1 MGLIHTKPD
10 PSKIPAFFEPD
21 VTFNLDNSIK
31 SESIQIVEEFLTQ
44 HDIGNLTELFKS
56 SPVKEAVSIQGLKD
70 VACGIGSERTTMWS
84 EKLAKELTIKLK
96 QTDFENYYKSNQFSR
111 TDSWQ
116 HVTNRRH
123 LWELVGFSPM
133 LRFMSYLDGG
143 EHYAHYD
150 AGYIYADTNYRTL
163 KSVVIYLTT
172 NTTGATRFVIDN
184 QDDIVQ
190 SDRINLDWAVEAE
203 PEQIAKESFPKAG
216 NMLVFDHRLCH
227 DVSKFIPKNEFEKRI
242 IIRGDLIYKLVK

>member
-10 PSKIPAFFEPD
+10 SSKIPGFFEPN
-21 VTFNLDNSIK
+21 VNFKLDNIIK
-31 SESIQIVEEFLTQ
+31 SESIQIVEEFLTPS
-44 HDIGNLTELFKS
+44 DIVNIIELFEQ
-56 SPVKEAVSIQGLKD
+56 SPIREQVSIQGLKNI
-70 VACGIGSERTTMWS
+70 VCGIGSERTTMWS
-84 EKLAKELTIKLK
+84 EELASQLTIKLK
-96 QTDFENYYKSNQFSR
+96 EKDFNNYYKSNILSR

-150 AGYIYADTNYRTL
+150 AGYIYSDTEYRTL
-163 KSVVIYLTT
+163 KSIVIYLTT
-172 NTTGATRFVIDN
+172 NTTGATRFIIDN
-184 QDDIVQ
+184 QDNIPQ
-190 SDRINLDWAVEAE
+190 PDRINIDWSIEAE
-203 PEQIAKESFPKAG
+203 QKQIALESFPKAG

-227 DVSKFIPKNEFEKRI
+227 DVSKFIPKNENEKRM
-242 IIRGDLIYKLVK
+242 IIRGDLIYKLIK